1 MKGLKTIRKTIYLT
15 ENHAA
20 WEQSLR
26 KALEEEHI
34 LFSSG
39 MSEAGWMRLIFEAGL
54 QTLTHEARLSQEA

>member
-1 MKGLKTIRKTIYLT
+1 MKQPKNIRKTIYLT
-15 ENHAA
+15 EHHQV
-20 WEQSLR
+20 WQDTLR

-54 QTLTHEARLSQEA
+54 RSLTHEARLSQET